1 MLTIVMYH
9 YVRDVADGPFSGLK
23 VRTRRE
29 FLAQLDFIDARYR
42 VARMEDVAAAQRG
55 EGRLPDNACLLTF
68 DDGYREHAEFVAPA
82 LAARG
87 WQGSFFPVVD
97 AVQRRCMLAA
107 NQLHFMLAAGADV
120 DLIVRRVM
128 SAIDDWKGEPRLP
141 PASGLYSAHAVA
153 SRFDPAPIVFLKRM
167 LQREL
172 PAGLRAALLE
182 ELFAQ
187 FVSRS
192 PAAFAD
198 ELYLSL
204 EHLRQMHGAGMHVG
218 VHGRSHRWL
227 DALDDTEQA
236 AEIDDGL
243 ALLGMIGAP
252 RRDWSMAYP
261 YGAYNGCTLKL
272 LRQRGCAVGLTT
284 RVAIADIAADPP
296 LLLPRMDTNDLCGNA
311 HAVGPS
317 ADPIRRGDAG
327 PAAADAPA
335 CGPCLDRDSAAGA
348 AGVRGVHIEPEQQ
361 RHL

>member
-23 VRTRRE
+23 VRTRSE
-29 FLAQLDFIDARYR
+29 FLAQLTMIDAKYA
-42 VARMEDVAAAQRG
+42 VVRMEDAAAALRG

-97 AVQRRCMLAA
+97 AVQRRCVLAA
-107 NQLHFMLAAGADV
+107 NQLHFVLAAGADV
-120 DLIVRRVM
+120 DSIVRRVM

-141 PASGLYSAHAVA
+141 PATRLYSAHAVA
-153 SRFDPAPIVFLKRM
+153 SRFDAPPIVFLKRM

-192 PAAFAD
+192 PPAFAD

-204 EHLRQMHGAGMHVG
+204 EHLRQMHEAGMHVG

-227 DALDDTEQA
+227 DALDEAEQA

-243 ALLGMIGAP
+243 AQLGTIGAP
-252 RRDWSMAYP
+252 RKDWSMAYP
-261 YGAYNGCTLKL
+261 YGAYNASTLKL
-272 LRQRGCAVGLTT
+272 LQQRGCAVGLTT

-296 LLLPRMDTNDLCGNA
+296 LMLPRMDTNDLSGNA
-311 HAVGPS
+311 HAVGPR
-317 ADPIRRGDAG
+317 ADPIHRAAAG
-327 PAAADAPA
+327 PAAADAPTRGTRLD
-335 CGPCLDRDSAAGA
+335 CGSAVSA
-348 AGVRGVHIEPEQQ
+348 AGVRRVHVEPG
-361 RHL
+361 